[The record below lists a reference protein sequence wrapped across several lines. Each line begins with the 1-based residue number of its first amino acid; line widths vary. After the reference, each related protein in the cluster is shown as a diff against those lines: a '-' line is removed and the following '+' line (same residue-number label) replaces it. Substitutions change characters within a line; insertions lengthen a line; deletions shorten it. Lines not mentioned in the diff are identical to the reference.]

1 MAYFLSALEKLL
13 LNIIFLSQIYWWNY
27 IKDDM
32 KRPIPNLVMLSIMLL
47 VALNYPFLA
56 IANRVESFGTLF
68 LFIFIFWIVAIGLAY
83 FFVSKKADSTDE

>member
-1 MAYFLSALEKLL
+1 MDYFLSALEKLL

-47 VALNYPFLA
+47 VALNYPFLTV
-56 IANRVESFGTLF
+56 ANRVESYGTLF
-68 LFIFIFWIVAIGLAY
+68 LFIFVLWIVAIGLAY